1 MSSSQDAEFPFFFSK
16 WHRIQLLNVLW
27 LLKGSWIF
35 QVNNLREELQSLAV
49 RPVTVVTSATKSGQ
63 CLFMVSVNEMHW
75 GHCIWLLC
83 MIRIEQLSQTQVC
96 VTQLLYVW
104 VQSKHT
110 VDENYVLV
118 VFIYSCCLVISN
130 AFVGIDALIPIKY
143 TWSNNGH
150 SSIVCTLYNSD
161 WSLLNIIVIIS
172 PSSVGPGACTL
183 TAIVVAGVIV
193 YAYIKWKVRFDSFI
207 LLKWNHEAQVPAP
220 LIQPFFYQLKSHLTT
235 VASI

>member
-1 MSSSQDAEFPFFFSK
+1 MVIKKALEYFRSTISGRSYTPWPWDQLRWWHLLQNQVSACLWFLSTRCTEDIVSGYCVWLGSSNF
-16 WHRIQLLNVLW
+16 HR
-27 LLKGSWIF
+27 LK
-35 QVNNLREELQSLAV
+35 VY
-49 RPVTVVTSATKSGQ
+49 
-63 CLFMVSVNEMHW
+63 
-75 GHCIWLLC
+75 
-83 MIRIEQLSQTQVC
+83 

-104 VQSKHT
+104 VQSKHA

-183 TAIVVAGVIV
+183 TAIVVAGVIG

-207 LLKWNHEAQVPAP
+207 LLKWNHEAQVPSP